1 VALHWACCCSGAPS
15 GVTGHGALGA
25 EVEQLHVEQAAERL
39 VPLQSEE
46 KNRYSSAMSAPD
58 PGRFLEAIV
67 HQNPWLE
74 TGDQGLPRV
83 LAPQSER
90 SLVAALART
99 IQGEKATP
107 FPLLLGPR
115 QVGKSSVMYQV
126 ITRLLKSGVSP
137 RRICWM
143 RLDHPLLMG
152 RDLGELVKGSGFLR
166 KATKEE
172 PHFFFLDEVTW
183 AGDWDQWLK
192 TFSSEEWPVR
202 ILASSSSTAIH
213 KHRPVESGTGHWS
226 EVDVPP
232 WLFSEYLRHEQVGD
246 DIQPAPTLGETL
258 EQEIAELHPILGLD
272 NYLRRFL
279 LMGAFPETATRP
291 SSGELLS
298 DLLRSQEILR
308 SQTIERSLYRDVP
321 HAFGVQEPAQLER
334 LLHLLASQ
342 PSGVLSPT
350 RLAAE
355 LGLTQPTIDKYLAYL
370 QRAFLVFTLSNYSM
384 FEDST
389 VAASQAGSIQ
399 RRGRKLY
406 FIDGALRNATTQR
419 GVGLLR
425 DDRELRKL
433 MENAVASHLLAL
445 ARQEGGRLFHWRKGK
460 VEVGLVYD
468 HPKSPLAFE
477 IGESSMHDTAGL
489 RAFQKRFT
497 RFAER
502 CYIVSPA
509 AVAAGAS
516 DSPDGIGRIGIA
528 PLLQIIGAQVE
539 QALGNRFSS
548 EEP

>member
-1 VALHWACCCSGAPS
+1 
-15 GVTGHGALGA
+15 
-25 EVEQLHVEQAAERL
+25 
-39 VPLQSEE
+39 
-46 KNRYSSAMSAPD
+46 MSAPE

-74 TGDQGLPRV
+74 TGGQALPKV
-83 LAPQSER
+83 LAPETER
-90 SLVAALART
+90 RLVEALAQA
-99 IQGEKATP
+99 IQREQATP
-107 FPLLLGPR
+107 FPMLLGPR
-115 QVGKSSVMYQV
+115 RVGKSSVMHQV
-126 ITRLLKSGVSP
+126 VAKLLAAGVSP

-152 RDLGELVKGSGFLR
+152 RDLGDLVKGSGFLR

-183 AGDWDQWLK
+183 SGDWDQWLK
-192 TFSSEEWPVR
+192 TFSTEQWPVR

-213 KHRPVESGTGHWS
+213 KHRPVESGAGHWV
-226 EVDVPP
+226 EVDLPP
-232 WLFSEYLRHEQVGD
+232 WLFSEYLRHQDVGGD
-246 DIQPAPTLGETL
+246 VSPVATLAETL
-258 EQEIAELHPILGLD
+258 EQEIADLHPILGLD

-279 LMGAFPETATRP
+279 LMGAFPETATCP
-291 SSGELLS
+291 SSDQLLS
-298 DLLRSQEILR
+298 DLLHAQEVLR
-308 SQTIERSLYRDVP
+308 SQSIERSLYRDVP

-406 FIDGALRNATTQR
+406 FIDGALRNATIQR
-419 GVGLLR
+419 GAGLLR

-445 ARQEGGRLFHWRKGK
+445 ARQDGGRLFHWRKGK
-460 VEVGLVYD
+460 VEVGLIYD
-468 HPKSPLAFE
+468 HPTSPLAFE
-477 IGESSMHDTAGL
+477 VGESSMHDTAGL

-497 RFAER
+497 RFAGR

-509 AVAAGAS
+509 AVASSAA

-539 QALGNRFSS
+539 QALGNRFSN
-548 EEP
+548 EAE